1 MLARQTNRTSR
12 VTDRLD
18 GVEILLVD
26 DSRTYGAAL
35 THRFERFYG
44 ISVIHCETLADL
56 TAALEAG
63 ADRYAIAM
71 VDLNLPGAPNG
82 EALDLLLAHKVP
94 PIVFTATF
102 SEQMRRAVMEKSV
115 ADYVMKNSPA
125 AIDHLVSSVVR
136 LLSNRDIHVL
146 VVDDVASTREL
157 MARHLRTQ
165 LFRVTTASG
174 AKEAFAALEANPDIS
189 LAVIDYEMPGM
200 SGTELVATIR
210 TYPDLER
217 LRIIGVSS
225 GNGSDLMTKFLKAGA
240 NDFVHRPFNMEEFH
254 WRVAQNVHTVLQ
266 VRELRELA
274 ARDYL
279 TGLYNRRH
287 FFDLGPRL
295 VAAGR
300 AACQPMSMAIMD
312 IDHFKRLNDT
322 YGHEIGDV
330 VLKAVARTLQ
340 AACGKKHLIARL
352 GGEEFG
358 VLITGLD
365 IADAKEFCNELRS
378 SIEHTPVATD
388 DGDLKV
394 TISIGLAEIAEIES
408 FDNYLNAADQFLYM
422 AKHAGRNCVISEF
435 DLGSRAVA

>member
-1 MLARQTNRTSR
+1 MLARQSNRPGR

-18 GVEILLVD
+18 GVEVLLVD

-35 THRFERFYG
+35 VHRFDRFYG
-44 ISVIHCETLADL
+44 ISVTHCADL
-56 TAALEAG
+56 GELTQALESG
-63 ADRYAIAM
+63 PDRFAIAM

-102 SEQMRRAVMEKSV
+102 SDKMRRAVLEKPV

-125 AIDHLVSSVVR
+125 AIDHLVASVVR
-136 LLSNRDIHVL
+136 LLSNRDIHVV
-146 VVDDVASTREL
+146 VVDDVGSTREL

-174 AKEAFAALEANPDIS
+174 ARAALAALDAHPDVS
-189 LAVIDYEMPGM
+189 LAVIDYEMPET
-200 SGTELVATIR
+200 SGTELVRMIR
-210 TYPDLER
+210 ANPDYER

-225 GNGSDLMTKFLKAGA
+225 ANGSDLMTKFLKAGA

-287 FFDLGPRL
+287 FFETGPRL
-295 VAAGR
+295 VTAGHAAG
-300 AACQPMSMAIMD
+300 QPMSMAIMD

-340 AACGKKHLIARL
+340 RGCGKKNLLARL

-358 VLITGLD
+358 ILISGLD
-365 IADAKEFCNELRS
+365 IADAKEFCDELRS
-378 SIEHTPVATD
+378 SIELTPIATD
-388 DGDLKV
+388 DGALRV
-394 TISIGLAEIAEIES
+394 TISIGLAEIAGIES

>member
-1 MLARQTNRTSR
+1 MLARQSNRPSR

-18 GVEILLVD
+18 GVEVLLVD

-35 THRFERFYG
+35 THRFQSFYG
-44 ISVIHCETLADL
+44 VTVTHCANFTEL
-56 TAALEAG
+56 TQALEAG
-63 ADRYAIAM
+63 PDRFAMAM

-82 EALDLLLAHKVP
+82 EALDLLLSHKVP

-102 SEQMRRAVMEKSV
+102 SDKVRRAVLEKAV
-115 ADYVMKNSPA
+115 ADYVLKNSPA
-125 AIDHLVSSVVR
+125 AIDNLVASVVR

-146 VVDDVASTREL
+146 VVDDIGSTREL

-165 LFRVTTASG
+165 LFRVTMASG
-174 AKEAFAALEANPDIS
+174 ARSALAALETNPDIS
-189 LAVIDYEMPGM
+189 LAVIDYEMPEV
-200 SGTELVATIR
+200 SGTELVKQIR
-210 TYPDLER
+210 ANSDLER
-217 LRIIGVSS
+217 MRIIGVSS
-225 GNGSDLMTKFLKAGA
+225 SNGSDLMTRFLKAGA

-254 WRVAQNVHTVLQ
+254 WRVAQNVHTLLQ
-266 VRELRELA
+266 VRELREIA

-279 TGLYNRRH
+279 TGLYNRR
-287 FFDLGPRL
+287 FFFECGPRK
-295 VAAGR
+295 VAAGHAGR
-300 AACQPMSMAIMD
+300 QPMSMAIMD

-330 VLKAVARTLQ
+330 VLTAVARILQ
-340 AACGKKHLIARL
+340 RGCGKKHLLSRL

-358 VLITGLD
+358 LLMSGLD
-365 IADAKEFCNELRS
+365 LADAKEFCDELRS
-378 SIEHTPVATD
+378 SIELTPIATD
-388 DGDLKV
+388 DGDLRV
-394 TISIGLAEIAEIES
+394 TISIGLAEIGSIES